1 MCIICHIIVS
11 YILHI
16 FAESST
22 IDALLQ
28 SSFKVQ
34 EPRRGYQNA
43 SMVNSQWSINPEGMS
58 AHNNIKYHHEN
69 ESDCKT
75 YGA

>member
-1 MCIICHIIVS
+1 MLQIHHINVS
-11 YILHI
+11 YILHT
-16 FAESST
+16 FADSST

-28 SSFKVQ
+28 RSFKVQ
-34 EPRRGYQNA
+34 EPRWGYQNG
-43 SMVNSQWSINPEGMS
+43 QWSINPKGML

>member
-1 MCIICHIIVS
+1 MWQIHHINV
-11 YILHI
+11 LHI
-16 FAESST
+16 FHVFADSST
-22 IDALLQ
+22 IDTLLQ
-28 SSFKVQ
+28 KSFKVQ
-34 EPRRGYQNA
+34 EPRWGYQNA
-43 SMVNSQWSINPEGMS
+43 SMVNSQWSINPKGML